1 MESGDNTEF
10 YMRQADL
17 PAPRTS
23 FSDEDKQ
30 AVAIAQQMD
39 IEERKGENNG
49 PSFEQREADLT
60 NAYML
65 SEGMLRAAVER
76 FNDNKQFGMTDAL
89 SKGQIEGLQKTI
101 ADLKTQ
107 RKQLEIEKRTFQ
119 MNNPTPPPMNPPQ
132 QYPQPPQQYP
142 PQPQQYP
149 QQQPQPYPQQ
159 VYVPQQPSTVPVYP
173 PQQTQADFMLTLLYQ
188 ELQAM
193 KLQLAEIVRNTTP
206 VKQPK
211 PRKRIENSTE

>member
-17 PAPRTS
+17 PAPRTA

-39 IEERKGENNG
+39 VEERRGENNG
-49 PSFEQREADLT
+49 LTFEQREAELT

-89 SKGQIEGLQKTI
+89 SKTQIEGLQKTI

-107 RKQLEIEKRTFQ
+107 RKQLEVEKRAFQ
-119 MNNPTPPPMNPPQ
+119 MNL
-132 QYPQPPQQYP
+132 
-142 PQPQQYP
+142 
-149 QQQPQPYPQQ
+149 
-159 VYVPQQPSTVPVYP
+159 S
-173 PQQTQADFMLTLLYQ
+173 L
-188 ELQAM
+188 
-193 KLQLAEIVRNTTP
+193 IH
-206 VKQPK
+206 
-211 PRKRIENSTE
+211 I